1 MLLENEYSSQENV
14 QPLIHLHLQQQHS
27 IPVFLAAVITD
38 MFSRQTFDTVMA
50 ESSVSGGV
58 THSLMVQPEEVGEE
72 EYDDVVGEEEEIV
85 EEEYE
90 DGEESAGEMSR

>member
-50 ESSVSGGV
+50 ESSVSGV
-58 THSLMVQPEEVGEE
+58 THSVVQPEEVGEE
-72 EYDDVVGEEEEIV
+72 YDVGEEEEIV
-85 EEEYE
+85 EEEYD